1 MKWVA
6 VLHAAIFQ
14 EQFHYHGRMSR
25 GTVLQK
31 EATAPLKIVAS
42 PSKSASA
49 TPP

>member
-31 EATAPLKIVAS
+31 EA
-42 PSKSASA
+42 SKRKQLLLSKL
-49 TPP
+49 